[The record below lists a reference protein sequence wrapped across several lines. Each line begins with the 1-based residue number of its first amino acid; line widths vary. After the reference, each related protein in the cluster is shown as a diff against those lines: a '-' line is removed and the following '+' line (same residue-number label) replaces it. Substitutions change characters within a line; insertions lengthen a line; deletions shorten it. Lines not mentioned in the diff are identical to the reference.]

1 MATELQSVSN
11 SAPTPMPAAAP
22 GTAGSA
28 AAGAA
33 QPVQAR
39 PVQAAPAVAE
49 KADLQFD
56 ASELRSRV
64 EEAIDRLNE
73 QMAANGRD
81 LRFSIDSRLDRTIVT
96 VRSSVSGEIVRQIP
110 DDAMLRVARSIED
123 LKGVLYNEV
132 V

>member
-1 MATELQSVSN
+1 MASEVQSVSN
-11 SAPTPMPAAAP
+11 SVPTPRPASAPAPAA
-22 GTAGSA
+22 SA
-28 AAGAA
+28 AA
-33 QPVQAR
+33 QPVPAR
-39 PVQAAPAVAE
+39 PAQAAPAVAE

-56 ASELRSRV
+56 ARELRSRV

-81 LRFSIDSRLDRTIVT
+81 LRFSIDARLDRTIVT

>member
-1 MATELQSVSN
+1 V
-11 SAPTPMPAAAP
+11 P
-22 GTAGSA
+22 
-28 AAGAA
+28 
-33 QPVQAR
+33 AR
-39 PVQAAPAVAE
+39 PAQAAPAVAE

-56 ASELRSRV
+56 ARELRSRV

-81 LRFSIDSRLDRTIVT
+81 LRFSIDARLDRTIVT